1 MKDDTTV
8 TTAGRSPEN
17 NYGIVN
23 PPVYHASTILYPTLE
38 RMEAKKGRQ
47 EVQYGRRGTPTT
59 FALEDAVSAIEGAEG
74 TILTSSG
81 LAAVSLAMMTFTK
94 AGDHILITDSVYG
107 PARRFADEH
116 LKRYGVEVDYY
127 NPLIGSD
134 IASLCK
140 DNTSLIWLESPG
152 SQTFEVQDIPA
163 IAAVAREKG
172 ITTVIDNTWAAGIY
186 LKPLALGVDVSI
198 HAGTKYFVGHSDAM
212 LGTLSASGEFL
223 KRIYDEYSIVG
234 HSLGPD
240 DAYLAMRGIR
250 TLTTRLRQH
259 MTNALKIAQWLE
271 GRPEVLRVMHP
282 ALESDPG
289 HELWKRDFTGA
300 CGLFGFVME
309 PCSKKALA
317 AMLDDMKLFGM
328 GYSWGGYES
337 LLIPTEPAHI
347 RTATTWSPGGQTMRI
362 HVGLEDTDDLIEDLE
377 AGFARLKKA
386 S

>member
-163 IAAVAREKG
+163 ITAVAREKG

-309 PCSKKALA
+309 LCSKKALA